1 MRYFKRTENK
11 PKYKKNINTQSQYL
25 HRAISWAASDVLV
38 LWFKRDN
45 LKLKSE
51 ISINVFYRQK
61 NHLWPK
67 VLSQQN
73 MSGKVFFPKKRNWKI
88 YRRQKMSSI
97 FLHFKSGLLLSD
109 SITLRWCCCCCCSCC
124 CWCWCICVALATV
137 TAVVVKKSEW
147 LNDAKWQKA
156 LVYGPM
162 SFLPWLRDLKLDE
175 NVFLCFKKLFHFETK
190 SRIWELEKI

>member
-1 MRYFKRTENK
+1 MIYFKRTENK
-11 PKYKKNINTQSQYL
+11 PKYKKIINTQSQYL
-25 HRAISWAASDVLV
+25 HRAISWAASGVHV

-45 LKLKSE
+45 LKLNSE
-51 ISINVFYRQK
+51 ISINVFYWQK

-109 SITLRWCCCCCCSCC
+109 SITLRWCCCCSCC
-124 CWCWCICVALATV
+124 CWCWCICC
-137 TAVVVKKSEW
+137 SC
-147 LNDAKWQKA
+147 
-156 LVYGPM
+156 Y
-162 SFLPWLRDLKLDE
+162 
-175 NVFLCFKKLFHFETK
+175 CYCCCCKKLRMVKRCKMTK
-190 SRIWELEKI
+190 SIGLRSHELLTLIEGFKVGRKCFSLFLKSFSI